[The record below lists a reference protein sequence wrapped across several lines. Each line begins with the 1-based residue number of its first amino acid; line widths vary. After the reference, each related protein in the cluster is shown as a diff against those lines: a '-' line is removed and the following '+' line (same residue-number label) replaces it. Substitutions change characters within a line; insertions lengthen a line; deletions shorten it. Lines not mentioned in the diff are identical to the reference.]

1 MRRPLH
7 LRTYSVFFCK
17 GLLFYVWDEINR
29 REDGMGYSSKEGYNE
44 FYVSQLPICWVHKR
58 STATLVDL
66 PAGLVE
72 TLFGFQGKST
82 KMIKASTDQNL
93 ANEYL
98 LQLTVDFLDGNAI
111 VVET

>member
-1 MRRPLH
+1 
-7 LRTYSVFFCK
+7 
-17 GLLFYVWDEINR
+17 
-29 REDGMGYSSKEGYNE
+29 MGYSSKVGYDE

-58 STATLVDL
+58 FTTTLVDL
-66 PAGLVE
+66 PTGLVE
-72 TLFGFQGKST
+72 TLFGFQGKSA

-98 LQLTVDFLDGNAI
+98 LQLTIDFLDGNAI